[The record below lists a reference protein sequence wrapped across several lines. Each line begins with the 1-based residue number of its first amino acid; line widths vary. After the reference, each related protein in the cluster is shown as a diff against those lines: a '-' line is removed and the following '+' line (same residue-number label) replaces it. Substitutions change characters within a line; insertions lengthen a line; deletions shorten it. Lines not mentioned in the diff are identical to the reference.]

1 MAEYISVPFEFP
13 KSADG
18 KYFAALG
25 DSGILKSRRTQLGLT
40 QQEVADK
47 AHIYLSQYQRLE
59 SGDNYLTGSSMK
71 IGLSVCAAL
80 LLNPYDFVEI
90 NVDQPD
96 PTTMRPQHII
106 GEDIPENLFTRKRAG
121 RKLIR
126 KEIMTVYVNCDDY
139 SLLIPYDIL
148 NKLGDPEYIQLRWN
162 ISKRR
167 IVIIPATSADQN
179 CLDIPKQEYEYS
191 ILAIPKILTDNNPI
205 NAMGWDD
212 RPYALEAQLVFDV
225 KGSLVVLIDL
235 KTAVPTDMKELRGF
249 YLIPDCLTDH
259 NNDDDNWDSDADDEY
274 SEPEINRDRKS
285 E

>member
-1 MAEYISVPFEFP
+1 MTKYISVPFEFP

-18 KYFAALG
+18 EYFSALG
-25 DSGILKSRRTQLGLT
+25 DSGILKSRRIQLGLT

-59 SGDNYLTGSSMK
+59 SGDNYLSGSSMK

-80 LLNPYDFVEI
+80 LLNPYDFVDI
-90 NVDQPD
+90 NIDQPD
-96 PTTMRPQHII
+96 PTTMRPQQII
-106 GEDIPENLFTRKRAG
+106 GEGIPENIFTRKRAG
-121 RKLIR
+121 RKPIR

-139 SLLIPYDIL
+139 SLLIPYGIL

-205 NAMGWDD
+205 NTMGWDNK
-212 RPYALEAQLVFDV
+212 PYALEAQLVLDV

-249 YLIPDCLTDH
+249 YLTPDCITDH
-259 NNDDDNWDSDADDEY
+259 NSNDDGWNSNADDEF
-274 SEPEINRDRKS
+274 SEPKNKRNRKS